1 MKKDEHFIL
10 LIDQDTIS
18 ISSKKVF
25 YLRDQM
31 VSTVMSE
38 NQLAENWGEKGE
50 KGRRRR
56 GRGRGRENINI
67 CVTET
72 PE

>member
-1 MKKDEHFIL
+1 
-10 LIDQDTIS
+10 
-18 ISSKKVF
+18 
-25 YLRDQM
+25 M

-38 NQLAENWGEKGE
+38 NQLVENWGEKGE

-56 GRGRGRENINI
+56 GGGKGRENINI

>member
-1 MKKDEHFIL
+1 
-10 LIDQDTIS
+10 
-18 ISSKKVF
+18 
-25 YLRDQM
+25 M

-50 KGRRRR
+50 KERRRR